1 MISYEKQKTELCGV
15 PNARQLGGYTVSD
28 GKKIKNNLIFR
39 TGALFGAS
47 PEAVDDLCQKYKVGD
62 IIDFRMEQEKAAM
75 PEPKIKGARY
85 HSISVLNDIPVS
97 KEDFEV
103 YRQLLTVKDAALKY
117 KTMYDAN
124 IDLSPSKVYKALAFG
139 NDGINGYKKF
149 FEILLNKPQN
159 AAVLFHCTQGKDRTG
174 MAAILL
180 LSALGAERE
189 TVIADYL
196 MTNEACK
203 SLLDRIR
210 SELKKADMPKEVL
223 DFAMFIESVD
233 ISFIE
238 PIFETMDKEFGS
250 INGYLQT
257 AIGLTAEDINRLKE
271 IYLE

>member
-1 MISYEKQKTELCGV
+1 
-15 PNARQLGGYTVSD
+15 
-28 GKKIKNNLIFR
+28 
-39 TGALFGAS
+39 
-47 PEAVDDLCQKYKVGD
+47 
-62 IIDFRMEQEKAAM
+62 
-75 PEPKIKGARY
+75 
-85 HSISVLNDIPVS
+85 
-97 KEDFEV
+97 
-103 YRQLLTVKDAALKY
+103 
-117 KTMYDAN
+117 
-124 IDLSPSKVYKALAFG
+124 
-139 NDGINGYKKF
+139 
-149 FEILLNKPQN
+149 
-159 AAVLFHCTQGKDRTG
+159 

-180 LSALGAERE
+180 LSALGADRE

-271 IYLE
+271 IYLK